1 MIEPYERKTNYYDTD
16 QMAIIHHSN
25 YVRYLE
31 EARLYY
37 MEQFGLPYR
46 YVEEQGI
53 LIPVLGVSVEYKKSI
68 VYGDTIVIQQWID
81 SFSPVKFSMCY
92 EIRNKETGELHATA
106 TSKHCFVDKNLSPIR
121 LRKEYPQ
128 IYEKFKSAAEQDR
141 EALKKKRTIKEQ

>member
-1 MIEPYERKTNYYDTD
+1 MIEPYERKTNYYETD

-106 TSKHCFVDKNLSPIR
+106 TSKHCFVDKTCLQYDCGKNIHKFTKNLRVQRSRI
-121 LRKEYPQ
+121 
-128 IYEKFKSAAEQDR
+128 EKH
-141 EALKKKRTIKEQ
+141 